1 MELEIDWKGREG
13 ERGAGSGGDVV
24 GERGGGEGRKRGERK
39 RRLEGIRIWEMR
51 EGRGTKGKGREG

>member
-24 GERGGGEGRKRGERK
+24 GERGGGEGRERGEK
-39 RRLEGIRIWEMR
+39 
-51 EGRGTKGKGREG
+51 KKV